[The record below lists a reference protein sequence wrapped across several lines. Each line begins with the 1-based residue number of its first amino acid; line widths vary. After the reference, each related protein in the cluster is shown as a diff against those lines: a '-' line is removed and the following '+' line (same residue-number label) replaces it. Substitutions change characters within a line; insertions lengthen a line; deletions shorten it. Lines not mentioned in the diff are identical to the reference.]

1 MKKITALLLV
11 LLISI
16 GLVGCDSGKEEPT
29 VANCSFNMDELTT
42 YYVEFNYDK
51 DGKVTDI
58 TLKFRRDYQDF
69 GTEEEITNGART
81 LSEAFEPMDG
91 MIYTFEIIDGTILED
106 KLVIDLLVADLEF
119 LAEPS
124 LFGLK
129 TRLTPEELSS
139 KDLLLGKL
147 TEDNSYVCE

>member
-16 GLVGCDSGKEEPT
+16 GLVGCGGEEKPT
-29 VANCSFNMDELTT
+29 VANCSFNVDELTT
-42 YYVEFNYDK
+42 YNVEFNYDK
-51 DGKVTDI
+51 DGNVTGI
-58 TLKFRRDYQDF
+58 ILKFRRDYQGF
-69 GTEEEITNGART
+69 GTEEEITNAAHT
-81 LSEAFEPMDG
+81 LSEAFEPMAG
-91 MIYTFEIIDGTILED
+91 MMYTFEVIDGIVLED

-129 TRLTPEELSS
+129 TTLTPEELSS